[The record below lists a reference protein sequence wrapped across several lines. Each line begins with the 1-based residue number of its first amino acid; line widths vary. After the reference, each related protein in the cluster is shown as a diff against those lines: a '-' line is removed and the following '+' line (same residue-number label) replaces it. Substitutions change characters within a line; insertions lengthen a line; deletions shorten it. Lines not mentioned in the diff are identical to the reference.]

1 MSGLSLAQQQIA
13 TAIINGSGKGIDC
26 IDYGK
31 TVKLVNESGEILV
44 SFPLSKGAASNK
56 HYKANA
62 VPKAAGG
69 GGNNGSTVQGT
80 YAVARAIPSE
90 PPSDDRLREEF
101 HRVCHSQLPAPGT
114 IRRDALLG
122 KFKLPNGQIQTV
134 LHLVA
139 AMTAQEKAAWK
150 LENGLSKKD
159 SGRLSNALIIYSDWK
174 AIDRFNEESRRST
187 AAARTNPV
195 HGS

>member
-1 MSGLSLAQQQIA
+1 
-13 TAIINGSGKGIDC
+13 
-26 IDYGK
+26 
-31 TVKLVNESGEILV
+31 
-44 SFPLSKGAASNK
+44 
-56 HYKANA
+56 
-62 VPKAAGG
+62 
-69 GGNNGSTVQGT
+69 
-80 YAVARAIPSE
+80 
-90 PPSDDRLREEF
+90 
-101 HRVCHSQLPAPGT
+101 
-114 IRRDALLG
+114 LLG

-174 AIDRFNEESRRST
+174 AIDSFNEESRRST
-187 AAARTNPV
+187 VSARSNPV